1 MFLQNLTLTSTRITR
16 PKAQNTEVKLWQEFV
31 FFVLHLKTFNPPNQ
45 SAAKLKQNMPKGT

>member
-45 SAAKLKQNMPKGT
+45 SAAKLKQNMTKGT